1 MTSEQFSHQIVT
13 NLFISFLS
21 SYLATLQKTTG
32 AVAAELT
39 EFIYGGIATAGPI
52 CFLAH
57 NQLSLDLF

>member
-21 SYLATLQKTTG
+21 SYLTTLQKTAG

-39 EFIYGGIATAGPI
+39 ELYMVALLLQALYVF
-52 CFLAH
+52 
-57 NQLSLDLF
+57 